1 MFLSVSIIILQY
13 LSANPNPHQ
22 VTTDRTY
29 AVLPYH
35 RLSWYRVIR
44 STRHA
49 STLSG
54 LYNACL
60 PLNPII
66 SHDIDGHDTLD
77 GDNSSIAIRSSPTI
91 TIRQVGYT
99 YSCAILLSL
108 RHLSGGYFRFFTY
121 TCFMLGVE
129 VSLFSIS
136 NLSLFA
142 SISSDS
148 LEKP

>member
-1 MFLSVSIIILQY
+1 MLSFIAY
-13 LSANPNPHQ
+13 LT
-22 VTTDRTY
+22 V
-29 AVLPYH
+29 
-35 RLSWYRVIR
+35 
-44 STRHA
+44 TRHIP
-49 STLSG
+49 TLPD
-54 LYNACL
+54 LCKACPFL
-60 PLNPII
+60 TCQI
-66 SHDIDGHDTLD
+66 HHIDGHDTLD

-99 YSCAILLSL
+99 YSCAIHLSL